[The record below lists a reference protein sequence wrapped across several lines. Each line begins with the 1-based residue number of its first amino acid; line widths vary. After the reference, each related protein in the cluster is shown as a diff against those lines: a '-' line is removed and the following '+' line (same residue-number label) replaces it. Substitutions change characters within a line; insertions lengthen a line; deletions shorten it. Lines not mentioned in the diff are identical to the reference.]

1 MGRKLL
7 IGGTVG
13 ETFGARHQE
22 LTAGAGGLSGPAGE
36 LLGRVR
42 QALAGAAGAAGSDDL
57 AKALMETDVLNARRM
72 AELDVLYA
80 HIGDSLAE
88 TAKGYQSSDSGA
100 AARIQAAGERP
111 S

>member
-1 MGRKLL
+1 
-7 IGGTVG
+7 VG

-22 LTAGAGGLSGPAGE
+22 LAAGAGELNGLAATAGE
-36 LLGRVR
+36 LLARVR
-42 QALAGAAGAAGSDDL
+42 QALSGAAGAAGSDDL

-72 AELDVLYA
+72 AELDVLYG

-88 TAKGYQSSDSGA
+88 TAKGYQSTDSGA
-100 AARIQAAGERP
+100 AARIQAAGKRA